1 MQKWDT
7 ISLCIYWSNCFL
19 GSAHRAS
26 CPAVGC
32 TQGPGFLKFFFLFTS
47 PRENQCQL
55 RYWIDA
61 NSVELWLWHLALF
74 FNDRSRDPVRADYP
88 KQLQHARR
96 STSYRSEI
104 RNGAGSRTIDRRL
117 FFFFFSFVYP
127 PNSRLFLSLLIF
139 FRPFIFLLRKFGL
152 EQRKIRQQ
160 SRGGRRWPVSLD
172 FWLYLGPLT
181 W

>member
-1 MQKWDT
+1 VRYHQFVYILVKLFSWLRSPCQLSSCWMHT
-7 ISLCIYWSNCFL
+7 
-19 GSAHRAS
+19 GS
-26 CPAVGC
+26 GL
-32 TQGPGFLKFFFLFTS
+32 FFNFFLFTS

-104 RNGAGSRTIDRRL
+104 RNGVGSRTIDRRL
-117 FFFFFSFVYP
+117 FFLCSFVYP

-152 EQRKIRQQ
+152 EQRKIKQQ